1 MQAADSGAREV
12 HPLAHSKSALKR
24 WRQNEA
30 HRERNKG
37 VRAGA
42 RTAVRK
48 AHSAIEGGSDDA
60 QAAIR
65 EAASILDRAS
75 KGNVVHKNAVARH
88 KSRMMRHANKLAGA
102 ATAVAEAPKKTRRA
116 PTKKTASA
124 PKAEKAKAEKPKAE
138 KPAKEKA
145 PAKPRAKKA
154 VEKD

>member
-1 MQAADSGAREV
+1 MQSADAGAREV

-37 VRAGA
+37 VRSGA
-42 RTAVRK
+42 RTAVKK
-48 AHSAIEGGSDDA
+48 AHAAIEGGSDDA

-88 KSRMMRHANKLAGA
+88 KSRMARHTNKLAGA
-102 ATAVAEAPKKTRRA
+102 STAVAEAPKKTRKA
-116 PTKKTASA
+116 PAKKTAA
-124 PKAEKAKAEKPKAE
+124 PKAEKPKAE
-138 KPAKEKA
+138 KPGKEKKEKA

-154 VEKD
+154 EKE

>member
-1 MQAADSGAREV
+1 MQGAINGAREV
-12 HPLAHSKSALKR
+12 HPLAHPKSALKR

-37 VRAGA
+37 IRSGA
-42 RTAVRK
+42 RTAVKK
-48 AHSAIEGGSDDA
+48 AHTAIEGGSDDA

-65 EAASILDRAS
+65 EAASILDRAA

-88 KSRMMRHANKLAGA
+88 KSRMARHANKLAGA
-102 ATAVAEAPKKTRRA
+102 STAVAEAPKKARKA
-116 PTKKTASA
+116 PAKKAA
-124 PKAEKAKAEKPKAE
+124 AKPKAE

-154 VEKD
+154 SEKE